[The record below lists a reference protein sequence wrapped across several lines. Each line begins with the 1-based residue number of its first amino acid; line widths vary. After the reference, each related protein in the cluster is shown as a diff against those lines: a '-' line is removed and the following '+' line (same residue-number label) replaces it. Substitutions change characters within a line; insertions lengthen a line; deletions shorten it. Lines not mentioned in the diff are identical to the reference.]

1 MSQKSVIIVESPS
14 KAKTISKYLDDQYE
28 VVACVGHVKD
38 LPRGSLG
45 VDVDNDFQMELV
57 ILDDKKDF
65 FKNLNSQAKSAPE
78 IILAT
83 DPDREGEAIAAHIA
97 SEVPN
102 SKISRVQ
109 FTEITNFGVNNGM
122 KHKVNIDENLVEAQ
136 RTRRIIDRLVGY
148 KISKVL
154 WITLQKNM
162 NFVKQS
168 LSAGRVQSAA
178 LKIIIDKE
186 RRRAKFKKVTYF
198 GLTAQLMTEKGDSF
212 KARLLNMDSKRI
224 AKGQD
229 FDQESGELKKDGL
242 IALSE
247 SQAKALVGEI
257 NPGPWVVSNIDE
269 KPKTSNPK
277 PPFTTSTLQQE
288 AARKLK
294 FNTRKT
300 MSTAQRL
307 YEAGL
312 ITYMR
317 TDSIN
322 LSDEAINASRDI
334 INKDFG
340 SDYLPD
346 SPRQYKGKV
355 KNAQEAHEAIRPAG
369 RKFKTIKEIKNSM
382 GADQSNLYELIW
394 KRTIASQMKSA
405 KLKQTSITINNQN
418 TEFRASGQVILF
430 AGYMDVYVEG
440 RDDPKAT
447 NINKENVLPKLK
459 ENDLLSC
466 EDLSIDESTT
476 KPPARFTEASLVKEM
491 EADGIGRPSTYSSI
505 INKIQQKDYV
515 RNNKGS
521 LTPTFLAFAVTQL
534 LENHFNPLVDTK
546 FTAEM
551 EDALDAIAR
560 GEQNSLPFMKEFY
573 FGSESEAGLLKML
586 DEKIDI
592 PKACIIPLN
601 GNEKDP
607 IIARV
612 GNYGPYIQQ
621 GDVRRNIPDILAPG
635 DITIEKAL
643 EILNANPDKEDKE
656 LGADPDT
663 GQNILLKV
671 GPYGPYVQLGDSKT
685 RKSIP
690 KNVELENVNIEYALS
705 LLSLPRNIGEHP
717 ENKEQ
722 IFADY
727 GRYGPYIKMG
737 KQNASLRGPETPLD
751 ITLEKAVE
759 LLANRNKKSSTLRS
773 LGSHPDSK
781 EELVVK
787 DGRYGP
793 YISDGKINAS
803 LNNSFEPESITLEQ
817 ATELI
822 NEKRAKGPTKR
833 KRRKKKK

>member
-14 KAKTISKYLDDQYE
+14 KARTISKYLDDQYE

-65 FKNLNSQAKSAPE
+65 FKTLTSQAKSAPE

-102 SKISRVQ
+102 AKISRVQ

-122 KHKVNIDENLVEAQ
+122 KHKVDIDENLVEAQ

-178 LKIIIDKE
+178 LKIIIDRE

-198 GLTAQLMTEKGDSF
+198 GLTAQLMTEKREAF
-212 KARLLNMDSKRI
+212 NAKLLNMDSKRI

-229 FDQESGELKKDGL
+229 FDQQSGELKKDGL
-242 IALSE
+242 IALSH
-247 SQAKALVGEI
+247 SQAKALVDEI
-257 NPGPWVVSNIDE
+257 NPGPWVVSSVEE

-294 FNTRKT
+294 FSTRKT
-300 MSTAQRL
+300 MGTAQRL

-334 INKDFG
+334 IKKDFG

-369 RKFKTIKEIKNSM
+369 RKFKPIKEIKDSM
-382 GADQSNLYELIW
+382 GTDESNLYELIW

-405 KLKQTSITINNQN
+405 QLKQTSITIKNQN

-430 AGYMDVYVEG
+430 AGYMEVYVES
-440 RDDPKAT
+440 RDDPKVP
-447 NINKENVLPKLK
+447 NINKENILPELK
-459 ENDLLSC
+459 ENDHLSC
-466 EDLSIDESTT
+466 DGLSIDESTT

-534 LENHFNPLVDTK
+534 LENHFNPLVDIK

-560 GEQNSLPFMKEFY
+560 GEQNSLPFMKKFY
-573 FGSESEAGLLKML
+573 FGSDSETGLLKML

-601 GNEKDP
+601 GDEKEP

-635 DITIEKAL
+635 DMTIEKAI
-643 EILNANPDKEDKE
+643 EILNETPEKEDKE
-656 LGADPDT
+656 LGADPET
-663 GQNILLKV
+663 GQIILLKV
-671 GPYGPYVQLGDSKT
+671 GPYGPYVQLGDTKT

-690 KNVELENVNIEYALS
+690 KNVDLDNVNIEYALS
-705 LLSLPRNIGEHP
+705 LLSLPRNIGDHP
-717 ENKEQ
+717 EHNEP

-727 GRYGPYIKMG
+727 GRFGPYIKMG
-737 KQNASLRGPETPLD
+737 KQNASLRGSETPLD

-759 LLANRNKKSSTLRS
+759 LLANRNKKSATLRS
-773 LGSHPDSK
+773 LGSHPESK
-781 EELVVK
+781 EEIIVK

-793 YISDGKINAS
+793 YVSDGKINAS
-803 LNNSFEPESITLEQ
+803 LNNSFDPESITLEQ